1 MNAASTIGPAP
12 VSLNRIGRTV
22 LLSGLVLSL
31 LIVVFLAWKIPDAL
45 PFFPILPLGAVLVW
59 YLFRH
64 PLLNLAV
71 VLASFVLIA
80 DFEEGIQPTEVLY
93 GLYYLG
99 FLAHWFI
106 TRLFL
111 YGERIF
117 ERREDR
123 ILMLFL
129 VLMSLS
135 FPITLLYG
143 GTMRMIMGEWLS
155 LSMLAF
161 YWPVREAI
169 ERYPRALYT
178 MTGVIFWIGL
188 FVLARNIFNYQDIIA
203 KAAYA
208 WQVTKGRAVTNEGL
222 LMVPAF
228 FALSYFLFAE
238 KKNTLLYSLGVF
250 LAYLGGLILTQ
261 SRGYW
266 VAFFV
271 GGLLLFYL
279 VPSRTRV
286 RFVSAAILSSAG
298 ILSLAMIFFGDYVM
312 LIVTGLLNRVVS
324 IGSAATRD
332 LSLVNRLLES
342 SAVLSHI
349 ATNPILGHGMGV
361 TYRFYDITFEFS
373 HEKSFIHNGYL
384 ALWFKFGIWGLG
396 MLLYFFGAVIRR
408 SVRIFRSEMLPR
420 EARVAGLAIAGSFI
434 AFSVSANT
442 SNPFYIN
449 DTMFIFAVLAGIA
462 GGLNPDTTAD

>member
-1 MNAASTIGPAP
+1 MLAASTIKPVPA
-12 VSLNRIGRTV
+12 VLHRIGRSL
-22 LLSGLVLSL
+22 LLSGLGLSL
-31 LIVVFLAWKIPDAL
+31 LFVLFLGWKIPDAL
-45 PFFPILPLGAVLVW
+45 PFFPILPIGAVLVW

-64 PLLNLAV
+64 PLLNLAI

-80 DFEEGIQPTEVLY
+80 DFEDGIQPTEVFY

-99 FLAHWFI
+99 FLSHWFV

-111 YGERIF
+111 YKESIF

-123 ILMLFL
+123 VLMLFL

-169 ERYPRALYT
+169 ERNPRALYV
-178 MTGVIFWIGL
+178 MIGVIGWIGL

-228 FALSYFLFAE
+228 FGLSFFLFAE
-238 KKNTLLYSLGVF
+238 KKNTLLVSLCVF
-250 LAYLGGLILTQ
+250 LAYVGGLILTQ

-266 VAFFV
+266 VAFFI
-271 GGLLLFYL
+271 GGLFLFYL
-279 VPSRTRV
+279 VPKKTRI
-286 RFVSAAILSSAG
+286 RFVSAAVLSGAG
-298 ILSLAMIFFGDYVM
+298 ILGLAMFFFGDYVM

-361 TYRFYDITFEFS
+361 TYRFYDITFGFS

-396 MLLYFFGAVIRR
+396 MLLYFFGAIIRR
-408 SVRIFRSEMLPR
+408 SVRVFRSLTPTPH
-420 EARVAGLAIAGSFI
+420 ARTAGLAVAGSFI

-462 GGLNPDTTAD
+462 GGLSPDTTPA